1 MHMHCKLHTDNN
13 IQGHDGNRMNWTSPS
28 QQRNKDQSSH
38 ISEEL
43 SLSVEK
49 RLILSGSNIKEL
61 TSGTHDS
68 EQEIPK

>member
-1 MHMHCKLHTDNN
+1 
-13 IQGHDGNRMNWTSPS
+13 MNWTSPS